1 MLRVAAVQMQVEPID
16 PSENFRRIES
26 WMPRAATAQASLIVF
41 PECVLTGY
49 FLTRQEAE
57 EMAEPVSGPRVQSLQ
72 ALCARW
78 GMTAAVGTIE
88 RSQEGQLFNAAV
100 LVGPQGLLAVYRK
113 THLLCLGVDRYL
125 TPGSKAPAVV
135 ATDMAR
141 LGMLI
146 CYDLRFPE
154 PMRALAL
161 DGAQAILLP
170 TAWPASATF
179 YPDFL
184 ARTRALENGVYLIAA
199 NRAGQERGQSFLGR
213 SLILGPQGE
222 ILAESHGHEETM
234 LVADIDPAQSDAKH
248 RVFDPGEYEV
258 DLLRDRRP
266 ELYGRLTESK
276 ERQGRLAG
284 RPANE
289 ES

>member
-1 MLRVAAVQMQVEPID
+1 MLRVAAIQMKSEPLD
-16 PSENFRRIES
+16 PAANLRRMES
-26 WMPRAATAQASLIVF
+26 WMERAAATQASLVVF
-41 PECVLTGY
+41 PECILTGY

-57 EMAEPVSGPRVQSLQ
+57 EIAEPVPGPRLLSLQ

-78 GMTAAVGTIE
+78 GLTAAVGTIE
-88 RSQEGQLFNAAV
+88 RTPEGDLCNAAV
-100 LVGPQGLLAVYRK
+100 LVGPNGLLALYRK

-125 TPGSKAPAVV
+125 TPGPQAPAVV
-135 ATDMAR
+135 ATDLAR

-161 DGAQAILLP
+161 DGGQVILLP
-170 TAWPASATF
+170 TAWPATATF

-199 NRAGQERGQSFLGR
+199 NRAGEERGRRFLGR

-222 ILAESHGHEETM
+222 ILAESHGEEEAL
-234 LVADIDPAQSDAKH
+234 LVAEVDPARSDAKH
-248 RVFDPGEYEV
+248 RVFEPGEYEV

-266 ELYGRLTESK
+266 ELYGRLTETKKS
-276 ERQGRLAG
+276 
-284 RPANE
+284 
-289 ES
+289 